1 MQHDCTKMTENY
13 TNNSTLMNNKINTS
27 ASPALM
33 SDVVKITERENS
45 GVRSLSLTRIAI
57 GYVLSGTKYLY
68 CNDYSYSIEEGSVF
82 LLDVGF
88 HYEENIIGSNGRY
101 EQITFYLS
109 AQRLQQVIFSLNI
122 NFGLS
127 FASRHT
133 CSKCMSRNF
142 GSARATTSIRSFF
155 ASIDISLRSSGLLH
169 NDIGQRIKLNELI
182 YLLLSEEDGCIR
194 RKLLRSADTES
205 ALFISSIYDNI
216 FNDISVE
223 MLAELTNRSLTSF
236 KKEFKRLFNASPHRW
251 IVEQRLDRA
260 RIMLAST
267 SRTVS
272 EIGAE
277 CGFANISH
285 FIKLFKQR
293 YNETPA
299 SFRRKCATQSA
310 NEHSRVAAG

>member
-1 MQHDCTKMTENY
+1 
-13 TNNSTLMNNKINTS
+13 MNNKFNTS
-27 ASPALM
+27 ATPSLT
-33 SDVVKITERENS
+33 SDIVKITERENS

-57 GYVLSGTKYLY
+57 GYVLSGTKYIY
-68 CNDYSYSIEEGSVF
+68 CNDHSYPIEEGSIF

-88 HYEENIIGSNGRY
+88 HYEENIVGSNGRY
-101 EQITFYLS
+101 EQVTFYLS
-109 AQRLQQVIFSLNI
+109 TQRLQQVIFSLNI

-127 FASRHT
+127 FTSHHT

-142 GSARATTSIRSFF
+142 GSVKAAPSIRNFF
-155 ASIDISLRSSGLLH
+155 LGIDLSLRSAGLLH
-169 NDIGQRIKLNELI
+169 NDVSQRIKLNELI
-182 YLLLSEEDGCIR
+182 YLLLSDEDGCIR
-194 RKLLRSADTES
+194 RKVLRSADTES
-205 ALFISSIYDNI
+205 SQFISAIYDNI

-236 KKEFKRLFNASPHRW
+236 KKEFKRLFGASPHRW

-260 RIMLAST
+260 KIMLSST

-277 CGFANISH
+277 CSFANISH
-285 FIKLFKQR
+285 FIKLFKHR

-299 SFRRKCATQSA
+299 SFRRKCIAQATGERSQ
-310 NEHSRVAAG
+310 VAAG

>member
-1 MQHDCTKMTENY
+1 
-13 TNNSTLMNNKINTS
+13 MNNKINTS
-27 ASPALM
+27 ATHALM

-101 EQITFYLS
+101 EQVTFYLS

-122 NFGLS
+122 NFNLTFTS
-127 FASRHT
+127 HHN

-142 GSARATTSIRSFF
+142 SSVKASSPLRNFF
-155 ASIDISLRSSGLLH
+155 LSIDLSLRSSGLLH
-169 NDIGQRIKLNELI
+169 NDVSQRIKLNELI
-182 YLLLSEEDGCIR
+182 YLLLSDDDGCIR
-194 RKLLRSADTES
+194 RKVLRSSDTES
-205 ALFISSIYDNI
+205 SQFISAIYDNI

-236 KKEFKRLFNASPHRW
+236 KKEFKRLFGASPHRW

-260 RIMLAST
+260 KIMLAST

-277 CGFANISH
+277 CTFANISH
-285 FIKLFKQR
+285 FIKLFKHR

-299 SFRRKCATQSA
+299 SFRRKYSQHTST
-310 NEHSRVAAG
+310 ETEEVAAG

>member
-1 MQHDCTKMTENY
+1 
-13 TNNSTLMNNKINTS
+13 MNNKTNTS
-27 ASPALM
+27 APSASL
-33 SDVVKITERENS
+33 SDIVKITEHENS
-45 GVRSLSLTRIAI
+45 GVRSLSLSRIAI

-68 CNDYSYSIEEGSVF
+68 HNDNSYAIDEGSAF

-88 HYEENIIGSNGRY
+88 HYEENVVGANSRY

-109 AQRLQQVIFSLNI
+109 SNALQQVIFGLNI
-122 NFGLS
+122 NYGLS
-127 FASRHT
+127 YASHHSCVR
-133 CSKCMSRNF
+133 CMSRNF
-142 GSARATTSIRSFF
+142 VSIAASTPLRSFF
-155 ASIDISLRSSGLLH
+155 AGIDLSLRSSGLLH
-169 NDIGQRIKLNELI
+169 NDVGQRIKLNELI

-194 RKLLRSADTES
+194 RKVLRSADAES
-205 ALFISSIYDNI
+205 GQFIGVVYDNI

-260 RIMLAST
+260 KIMLAST

-277 CGFANISH
+277 CAFANISH
-285 FIKLFKQR
+285 FIKLFRHR

-299 SFRRKCATQSA
+299 SFRRKCAVES
-310 NEHSRVAAG
+310 NERSVAVG

>member
-1 MQHDCTKMTENY
+1 M
-13 TNNSTLMNNKINTS
+13 L
-27 ASPALM
+27 
-33 SDVVKITERENS
+33 SDVVKITEHENS

-82 LLDVGF
+82 ILDAGF
-88 HYEENIIGSNGRY
+88 HYEENVVGSNGRF

-109 AQRLQQVIFSLNI
+109 SQRLQQVIFGLNI
-122 NFGLS
+122 NYGLS
-127 FASRHT
+127 FSSHHS
-133 CSKCMSRNF
+133 CSKCVVRNF
-142 GSARATTSIRSFF
+142 AFTMATTPIRNFF
-155 ASIDISLRSSGLLH
+155 VGIDLSLRNSGLLH
-169 NDIGQRIKLNELI
+169 NDVGQRIKLNELI
-182 YLLLSEEDGCIR
+182 YLLLSEEDGCLR
-194 RKLLRSADTES
+194 RKVLRSSDAES
-205 ALFISSIYDNI
+205 GQFISVIYDNI

-236 KKEFKRLFNASPHRW
+236 KKEFRRLFSASPHRW

-277 CGFANISH
+277 CAFANISH

-293 YNETPA
+293 YSETPA
-299 SFRRKCATQSA
+299 SFRRKCSLPSQQESD
-310 NEHSRVAAG
+310 NVAVG